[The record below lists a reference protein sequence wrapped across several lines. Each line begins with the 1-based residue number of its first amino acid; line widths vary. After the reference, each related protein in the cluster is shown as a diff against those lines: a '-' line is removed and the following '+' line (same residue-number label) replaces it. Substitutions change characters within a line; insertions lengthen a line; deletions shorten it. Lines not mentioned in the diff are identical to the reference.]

1 MDGVS
6 SWWSFVSERP
16 EEIWQLVLEH
26 AFIVLSSLAV
36 AMVIAVALGVLAH
49 RYRPLRAPFLGVAG
63 VFLTIPSFA
72 LFALFIPI
80 VGLGNRPAQ
89 IALVMYSLLP
99 ILRNTVTGL
108 DGVDAAVVES
118 AKGMGLSA
126 RQRLARIEL
135 PMAWPVI
142 LAGIRV
148 ATLLATGIAAI
159 ATLVGGGGLGE
170 YIKDGLTR
178 YPLPTSVE
186 RIWTGTVFTVL
197 LALVLDLGFAV
208 VRRLTTSKGLTR

>member
-6 SWWSFVSERP
+6 SWWEFVSERP
-16 EEIWQLVLEH
+16 EEIWELTLEH
-26 AFIVLSSLAV
+26 AYLVLSSLLV
-36 AMVIAVALGVLAH
+36 ATAISVVLGVLAH
-49 RYRPLRAPFLGVAG
+49 RHRLLRAPFLGVAG

-89 IALVMYSLLP
+89 IALVMYSILP

-108 DGVDAAVVES
+108 AGVDTAIVES

-126 RQRLARIEL
+126 TQRLVRVEL

-170 YIKDGLTR
+170 YIKEGLTR
-178 YPLPTSVE
+178 YPLPSSVE
-186 RIWTGTVFTVL
+186 RIWVGTVFTVL
-197 LALVLDLGFAV
+197 LALVLDFVFSLV
-208 VRRLTTSKGLTR
+208 QRLTTSKGLTR

>member
-6 SWWSFVSERP
+6 RFWEFISERP
-16 EEIWQLVLEH
+16 EEIWALTLEH
-26 AFIVLSSLAV
+26 AYLVLSAIAV
-36 AMVIAVALGVLAH
+36 ASVLAVALGVLAH
-49 RYRPLRAPFLGVAG
+49 RRPVLRGPFLGVAG

-72 LFALFIPI
+72 LFALFIPV
-80 VGLGNRPAQ
+80 VGLGDRPAQ
-89 IALVMYSLLP
+89 IALVMYSILP

-108 DGVDAAVVES
+108 NGVDRAVVES

-126 RQRLARIEL
+126 PQRLLRVEL
-135 PMAWPVI
+135 PLAWPVI
-142 LAGIRV
+142 LAGMRV

-170 YIKDGLTR
+170 YIKEGLTR

-186 RIWTGTVFTVL
+186 RIWTGTLFTVL
-197 LALVLDLGFAV
+197 LALVLDLVYSLVHRF
-208 VRRLTTSKGLTR
+208 TTSEGHSR

>member
-6 SWWSFVSERP
+6 SWWEFVSERP
-16 EEIWQLVLEH
+16 EEIWELTLEH
-26 AFIVLSSLAV
+26 AYLVLSSLLV
-36 AMVIAVALGVLAH
+36 ATAISVVLGVLAH

-80 VGLGNRPAQ
+80 VGLGDRPAQ
-89 IALVMYSLLP
+89 IALVMYSILP

-108 DGVDAAVVES
+108 AGVDTAIVES

-126 RQRLARIEL
+126 TQRLVRVEL

-148 ATLLATGIAAI
+148 AILLATGIAAI
-159 ATLVGGGGLGE
+159 ATLVGGGGLGV
-170 YIKDGLTR
+170 YIKDGLAR
-178 YPLPTSVE
+178 YPLPSSVE
-186 RIWTGTVFTVL
+186 RIWVGTVFTVL
-197 LALVLDLGFAV
+197 LALVLEFAV
-208 VRRLTTSKGLTR
+208 SMVQRLTTSKGLAR